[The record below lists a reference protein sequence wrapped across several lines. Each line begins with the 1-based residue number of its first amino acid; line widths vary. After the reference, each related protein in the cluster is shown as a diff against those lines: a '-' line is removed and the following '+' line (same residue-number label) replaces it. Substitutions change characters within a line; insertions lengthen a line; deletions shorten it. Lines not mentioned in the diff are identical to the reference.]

1 MSYWQARG
9 GFAMGYNF
17 IEYDRDQQY
26 LMPPSLK
33 EWVPEGDL
41 AWFVLD
47 AVKQMDLGA
56 FYKKYR
62 ADGWGGAGFDPEMM
76 VALIMYAYCV
86 GERSSRKIER
96 LCERDVAFRVI
107 AANLNPD
114 HSTIS
119 RFRKAHREELSGL
132 FTGVLQMCGKAGLV
146 KLGVV
151 ATDGTKV
158 EANASLAA
166 NRTHDNLRA
175 EVEKILDEADA
186 IDRAEDALYG
196 EGKRGDELPEELKN
210 RESRLKRLRE
220 AKERLEREALEAAE
234 QKAEAIAKREKEERE
249 SGKKK
254 RGRKPKEPDEKPNAE
269 AKANVTD
276 PDSRIMKTRKGY
288 VQGYNAQTVVAEGQ
302 IIISAEV
309 TQDENDMGQ
318 MHPMLNKASE
328 DLKKAGI
335 EGEIEKALF
344 DAGYC
349 SEDNLSKVDEDG
361 PEIFAATT
369 KDWKQRKASK
379 DNGRPKGRIPKG
391 LTKRELMERKLRT
404 KRGQDL
410 YSKRKIIV
418 EPPFGQMKECQGF
431 RRFMMRGFESVNSE
445 WRIMCASHN
454 MLKLWRSGKQKVFG
468 KWQPRSA
475 SVLC

>member
-1 MSYWQARG
+1 MAYYLVTG
-9 GFAMGYNF
+9 GFTMGYNF

-26 LMPPSLK
+26 LIPPSLK

-47 AVKQMDLGA
+47 VVEQMDLGA
-56 FYKKYR
+56 FYKRHR

-76 VALIMYAYCV
+76 VALMMYAYSV

-107 AANLNPD
+107 AANLVPD
-114 HSTIS
+114 HSTVS
-119 RFRKAHREELSGL
+119 RFRKEHRKELSGL
-132 FTGVLQMCGKAGLV
+132 FTDVLRMCGKAGLV
-146 KLGVV
+146 KVGVV

-166 NRTHDNLRA
+166 NRTHDKLRA

-186 IDRAEDALYG
+186 IDAAEDALYG
-196 EGKRGDELPEELKN
+196 KGRRGDELPEELRN
-210 RESRLKRLRE
+210 RESRLRRLKE
-220 AKERLEREALEAAE
+220 AKERLEQEAEDAAKL
-234 QKAEAIAKREKEERE
+234 KAEEIAKREEEERE

-254 RGRKPKEPDEKPNAE
+254 RGRKPKELDKKPNAE
-269 AKANVTD
+269 ARANVTD

-288 VQGYNAQTVVAEGQ
+288 VQGYNAQTAVTEGQ

-318 MHPMLNKASE
+318 MHPMLDKANE

-335 EGEIEKALF
+335 EEEIENALF

-361 PEIFAATT
+361 PNIFTATT
-369 KDWKQRKASK
+369 KDWKRQKILKESRS
-379 DNGRPKGRIPKG
+379 PKGRIPKG
-391 LTKRELMERKLRT
+391 LTERELMERKLRT
-404 KRGQDL
+404 KRGQAM
-410 YSKRKIIV
+410 YGKRKIIV
-418 EPPFGQMKECQGF
+418 EPPFGQMKEGQGF
-431 RRFMMRGFESVNSE
+431 RRFMMRGFESVKSE
-445 WRIMCASHN
+445 WRLICASHN
-454 MLKLWRSGKQKVFG
+454 ILKLWRSGKWKIFG
-468 KWQPRSA
+468 KRQLRPA
-475 SVLC
+475 LALC